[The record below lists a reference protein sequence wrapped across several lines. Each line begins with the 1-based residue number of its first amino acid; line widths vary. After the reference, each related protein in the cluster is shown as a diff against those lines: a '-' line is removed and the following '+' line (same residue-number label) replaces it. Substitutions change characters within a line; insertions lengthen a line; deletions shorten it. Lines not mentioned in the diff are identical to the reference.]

1 MTRAHARAERRA
13 APKPARAPSGGRR
26 AYSPVGGHRS
36 SGFGLVEMMVAL
48 ALGLLVVGGAM
59 VMFMATRQANGST
72 DNLSRVAESVRTSY
86 DLLTREVREA
96 GGTPCDAQQL
106 TSNVLNAAQGSTP
119 SWWATW
125 GEALRG
131 YSGSTAFAGAAFGS
145 GVAERV
151 TGTEAI
157 AVRSGAALDSVSITA
172 HATATQT
179 FSTNINNHGV
189 AAGDLLLVCNYRQA
203 AVFQVTAANVANGT
217 FVHATGSGT
226 PGNCST
232 GLGLP
237 TVCAPGSTVYQFSA
251 GSLVGRYTAAGWY
264 IGNNGRSDSG
274 GRSLYRVTRLGPEE
288 VADGVRNLQLGY
300 LLDGASDYV
309 AAGAVADW
317 GRVTA
322 VRLDIT
328 YEGPDVNVATNGSS
342 TNAGRLTRNV
352 GFTINLRNLQ
362 P

>member
-1 MTRAHARAERRA
+1 MRHLPLHRTGTR
-13 APKPARAPSGGRR
+13 
-26 AYSPVGGHRS
+26 
-36 SGFGLVEMMVAL
+36 GFGLVEMMVSL

-72 DNLSRVAESVRTSY
+72 DNLSRVAESVRTSH

-96 GGTPCDAQQL
+96 GGTPCDAQL
-106 TSNVLNAAQGSTP
+106 LAGNVLNAAQGATP

-131 YSGSTAFAGAAFGS
+131 YTGSTAFPGAAFGS

-151 TGTEAI
+151 SGTEAI
-157 AVRSGAALDSVSITA
+157 AVRYGAALDSLSITA
-172 HATATQT
+172 HVTATQT
-179 FSTNINNHGV
+179 FTTNINNHGIAV
-189 AAGDLLLVCNYRQA
+189 GDLLMACNYRQA
-203 AVFQVTAANVANGT
+203 AIFQVTAANIANGT
-217 FVHATGSGT
+217 FVHGTGSGV
-226 PGNCST
+226 PGNCSA

-237 TVCAPGSTVYQFSA
+237 TLCAPGSSVYQFSA
-251 GSLVGRYTAAGWY
+251 GSLVGRFTAAGWY

-274 GRSLYRVTRLGPEE
+274 GRSLYRVTRLGAEE

-300 LLDGASDYV
+300 LVDGAGDYV
-309 AAGAVADW
+309 AGSAVADW
-317 GRVTA
+317 TRVTA

-328 YEGPDVNVATNGSS
+328 YEGPDANVATNGSS
-342 TNAGRLTRNV
+342 TNAGRLTRTV
-352 GFTINLRNLQ
+352 GFTINLRNQQ

>member
-1 MTRAHARAERRA
+1 LRRRA
-13 APKPARAPSGGRR
+13 LRPHIG
-26 AYSPVGGHRS
+26 
-36 SGFGLVEMMVAL
+36 GFGLVEMMVSL

-72 DNLSRVAESVRTSY
+72 DNLSRVADSVRTSY
-86 DLLTREVREA
+86 DQLAREVREA
-96 GGTPCDAQQL
+96 GGTPCDAQLL
-106 TSNVLNAAQGSTP
+106 TGNVLNAAQGGSP

-125 GEALRG
+125 GEGLRG
-131 YSGSTAFAGAAFGS
+131 YTGSTAFPGAAIGS

-151 TGTEAI
+151 NGTEAVV
-157 AVRSGAALDSVSITA
+157 VRYGAALDTVSITA

-179 FSTNINNHGV
+179 FTTNINNHGIAV
-189 AAGDLLLVCNYRQA
+189 GDLLMVCNYRQA
-203 AVFQVTAANVANGT
+203 AVFQVTAANIANGT
-217 FVHATGSGT
+217 FLHGTGSGI

-237 TVCAPGSTVYQFSA
+237 TLCAPGSSVYQFAA
-251 GSLVGRYTAAGWY
+251 GSLVGRFTAAGWY

-274 GRSLYRVTRLGPEE
+274 GRSLYRVTRLGAEE

-300 LLDGASDYV
+300 LVDGASNYV

-317 GRVTA
+317 SRVIA
-322 VRLDIT
+322 VRMDVT
-328 YEGPDVNVATNGSS
+328 YEGPEANVATNGSG
-342 TNAGRLTRNV
+342 TNAGRLTRSV
-352 GFTINLRNLQ
+352 GFTINLRNQQ